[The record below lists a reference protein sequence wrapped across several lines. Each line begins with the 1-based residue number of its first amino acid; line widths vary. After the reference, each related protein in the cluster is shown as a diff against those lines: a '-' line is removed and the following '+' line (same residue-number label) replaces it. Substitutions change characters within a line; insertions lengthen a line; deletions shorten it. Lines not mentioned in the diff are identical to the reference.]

1 MVLIIYNQLEN
12 KNLIRVRLT
21 LFSRCPLNG
30 TNARIMSAKI
40 SNTNRAHVTLSQ
52 MYKRQQVHFPG
63 RSNSYQA
70 NNLLKPVFA
79 PELSWPGGPCRWM
92 HYSDLP
98 PCTMTAINASST
110 LHFPVIPD
118 RLFKTRH
125 APPTLSSSLM
135 DVWLMECC
143 LEPHAQRSA
152 SSFFPPAASET
163 CAVPPGG
170 SWVPASCLERSRC
183 ADSLGPCH

>member
-1 MVLIIYNQLEN
+1 
-12 KNLIRVRLT
+12 
-21 LFSRCPLNG
+21 
-30 TNARIMSAKI
+30 MSAKI
-40 SNTNRAHVTLSQ
+40 SNTNRAYVTLSQ
-52 MYKRQQVHFPG
+52 MYKGQQVHFPG

-110 LHFPVIPD
+110 LHFPLIPD
-118 RLFKTRH
+118 RLFKMRH
-125 APPTLSSSLM
+125 APQTLSSSLM

-183 ADSLGPCH
+183 ADSIGPCH